1 MVKKRCYQIV
11 IAFKRAIT
19 LETLTKKRREIL
31 IHKKQGRLRAI
42 IRSNGEK
49 SNIGIK
55 ILGKINNMIA
65 QKLLLFSV
73 VSPSGIQILTENEL
87 TMFKGSLKK

>member
-1 MVKKRCYQIV
+1 MLKKWCYQIV

-19 LETLTKKRREIL
+19 LETLTKKRRKIL
-31 IHKKQGRLRAI
+31 IHKQGRLRAI

-49 SNIGIK
+49 SIIAIK

-65 QKLLLFSV
+65 QKFSLFSV